1 VAPEH
6 VTLHIEKAQAPG
18 NILTVLDFLAQ
29 HSNEHYS
36 KVTDLIQAI
45 SADYDYIDNKGQA
58 VQMARLLGLL
68 DARDVIVTPRGAA
81 VQRLR
86 GGARADALHFLLY
99 TGSTDA
105 HGTQTSLRGRAWL
118 YRAACDWLWA
128 ANSGVL
134 HGAGAQQLAA
144 DLVGSAQLAFPE
156 AALPAISAKTIGG
169 VRAWLA
175 ELDPPV
181 LHAEQFSRRDVCSRE
196 LFALALG
203 QLAHAHGAQLDVDL
217 LLDAELRNDIAR
229 LCLIE
234 PATFDRRLDQAVA
247 AFPQALAPGS
257 RAGAYGRFVRLHAFP
272 TIELLSA

>member
-1 VAPEH
+1 MATEH

-18 NILTVLDFLAQ
+18 NILIVLDFLAL
-29 HSNEHYS
+29 HPNEHYPKS
-36 KVTDLIQAI
+36 ADLIQAI
-45 SADYDYIDNKGQA
+45 SADYAYSDKRGEA
-58 VQMARLLGLL
+58 LQMARLLGLF
-68 DARDVIVTPRGAA
+68 DARDIAITPRGAA

-86 GGARADALHFLLY
+86 GGARTDALHFLLY
-99 TGSTDA
+99 TGAVDA
-105 HGTQTSLRGRAWL
+105 DGTQTGLRGRSWL
-118 YRAACDWLWA
+118 YRAACDWIWA
-128 ANSGVL
+128 TNGGAL
-134 HGAGAQQLAA
+134 HGAGAQHLAA
-144 DLVGSAQLAFPE
+144 DLVGSAQVAFPA

-181 LHAEQFSRRDVCSRE
+181 LHAERFARREVCSRE

-203 QLAHAHGAQLDVDL
+203 HTARAQGAQLGVDL
-217 LLDAELRNDIAR
+217 LLDAELRTDIAR

-234 PATFDRRLDQAVA
+234 PATFDRRLDQVVT

-272 TIELLSA
+272 TIDMLSA